1 MLSRIQKQLI
11 YGFVFFIAIG
21 ALSFWIYT
29 AARLTPTCFDKI
41 QNQQEEG
48 VDCGKVCGNTCL
60 QSLQPIRVLSSN
72 LFKVSELNGQI
83 DYDALFRVYNPNTQ
97 FGSAN
102 VEYSLSIL
110 NLNGDIISSILSKT
124 GSFYILLG
132 QTKYV
137 YEPLL
142 EVAKTSAGKDTVTL
156 EITKIDWQ
164 KLEGVFD
171 EDVKLV
177 IRSKELFAD
186 GKPGISARVT
196 GTVFNSSDFDINR
209 VDVIVALF
217 KNNAPIAA
225 NRTDIRTLIAGSD
238 RFFEVDWFSPVSET
252 PDRVDVE
259 ANTNVF
265 QDSNFIRR
273 YGTQEKFQQFY

>member
-1 MLSRIQKQLI
+1 MTRSGKQVVFGLI
-11 YGFVFFIAIG
+11 FILAVTLLIFG
-21 ALSFWIYT
+21 IY
-29 AARLTPTCFDKI
+29 RWSEPTPTCFDKI

-60 QSLQPIRVLSSN
+60 QSLQPIKVLSSN
-72 LFKVSELNGQI
+72 LFKVGELNGQT

-102 VEYSLSIL
+102 VEYSLNIL
-110 NLNGDIISSILSKT
+110 NLNGDTISFLLSKT
-124 GSFYILLG
+124 GSFYILPG
-132 QTKYV
+132 QTKYI

-142 EVAKTSAGKDTVTL
+142 KAVRTLAGKNTAIL

-171 EDVKLV
+171 EDIKLA
-177 IRSKELFAD
+177 IRSKDFFSD
-186 GKPGISARVT
+186 GKPGVLAGVT
-196 GTVFNSSDFDINR
+196 GTVFNSSDFDLNR
-209 VDVIVALF
+209 VDVVVVLF
-217 KNNAPIAA
+217 KNNTPIAA
-225 NRTDIRTLIAGSD
+225 NRTDVRTLVAGSD
-238 RFFEVDWFSPVSET
+238 RFFEVDWFSPISGT
-252 PDRVDVE
+252 PDRVDAE

-273 YGTQEKFQQFY
+273 YGTQEKFQQLY

>member
-1 MLSRIQKQLI
+1 MTRSGKQVVFGLI
-11 YGFVFFIAIG
+11 FVIAVVLLVFG
-21 ALSFWIYT
+21 IY
-29 AARLTPTCFDKI
+29 RWSEPVPTCFDKI

-83 DYDALFRVYNPNTQ
+83 DYDALFRVYNPNTH

-102 VEYSLSIL
+102 VEYSLRIL
-110 NLNGDIISSILSKT
+110 NLNGDTISSILSKT
-124 GSFYILLG
+124 GSLYILPG

-142 EVAKTSAGKDTVTL
+142 KAAKTSAGKDTVTL

-171 EDVKLV
+171 EDIKLA
-177 IRSKELFAD
+177 IRSKDFFSD
-186 GKPGISARVT
+186 GKPGVLAGVT
-196 GTVFNSSDFDINR
+196 GTVFNSSDFDLNR
-209 VDVIVALF
+209 VDVVVVLF
-217 KNNAPIAA
+217 KNNTPIAA
-225 NRTDIRTLIAGSD
+225 NRTDVRTLVAGSD
-238 RFFEVDWFSPVSET
+238 RFFEVDWFSPISGT
-252 PDRVDVE
+252 PDRVDAE

-273 YGTQEKFQQFY
+273 YGTQEKFQQLY

>member
-1 MLSRIQKQLI
+1 MTRSGKQVVFGLI
-11 YGFVFFIAIG
+11 FVVAATLLVFG
-21 ALSFWIYT
+21 IY
-29 AARLTPTCFDKI
+29 RWSEPVPTCFDKI

-83 DYDALFRVYNPNTQ
+83 DYDALFRVYNPNTH

-102 VEYSLSIL
+102 VEYSLRIL
-110 NLNGDIISSILSKT
+110 NLNGDTISSILSKT
-124 GSFYILLG
+124 GSFYILPG

-177 IRSKELFAD
+177 IRSKEFFAD

-217 KNNAPIAA
+217 KNNALIAA

-273 YGTQEKFQQFY
+273 YGTQEKFQQLY

>member
-1 MLSRIQKQLI
+1 MTRSGKQVVFGLI
-11 YGFVFFIAIG
+11 FILAVTLLIFG
-21 ALSFWIYT
+21 IY
-29 AARLTPTCFDKI
+29 RWSEPTPTCFDKI

-60 QSLQPIRVLSSN
+60 QSLQPIKVLSSN
-72 LFKVSELNGQI
+72 LFKVGELNGQT

-102 VEYSLSIL
+102 VEYSLNIL
-110 NLNGDIISSILSKT
+110 NLNGDTISFLLSKT
-124 GSFYILLG
+124 GSFYILPG
-132 QTKYV
+132 QTKYI

-142 EVAKTSAGKDTVTL
+142 KAVRTSAGKNTAIL

-171 EDVKLV
+171 EDIKLA
-177 IRSKELFAD
+177 IRSKDFFSD
-186 GKPGISARVT
+186 GKPGVLAGVT
-196 GTVFNSSDFDINR
+196 GTVFNSSDFDLNR
-209 VDVIVALF
+209 VDVVVVLF
-217 KNNAPIAA
+217 KNNTPIAA
-225 NRTDIRTLIAGSD
+225 NRTDVRTLVAGSD
-238 RFFEVDWFSPVSET
+238 RFFEVDWFSPISGT
-252 PDRVDVE
+252 PDRVDAE

-273 YGTQEKFQQFY
+273 YGTQEKFQQLY